1 MTFVRV
7 CAKFDYLTLV
17 TSATYGGNP
26 EQIYLVGHSAGGHLV
41 LCTMLQQIMKHMVRD
56 AYASFLTSSIEFS
69 IYLSLVSKE
78 LWYSFTITS
87 CTSNMFRILKRRM
100 LLSGILGFIQ
110 ATYLES

>member
-26 EQIYLVGHSAGGHLV
+26 EQIFLVGHSAGGHLV

-56 AYASFLTSSIEFS
+56 AYASFLTSSIVVFYLPIS
-69 IYLSLVSKE
+69 CFKRTLVLIYYHFLH
-78 LWYSFTITS
+78 IQ
-87 CTSNMFRILKRRM
+87 M
-100 LLSGILGFIQ
+100 LG
-110 ATYLES
+110 Y